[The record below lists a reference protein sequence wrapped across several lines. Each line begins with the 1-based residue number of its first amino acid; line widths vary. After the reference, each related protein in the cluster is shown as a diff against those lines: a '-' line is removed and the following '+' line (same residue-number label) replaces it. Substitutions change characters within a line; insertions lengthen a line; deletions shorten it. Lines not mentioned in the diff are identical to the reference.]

1 MHRPGPIAYLLPL
14 VALAIGVPILAFATI
29 RSVTWVGRT
38 FPGFFVMQNAVVPT
52 VSGIDWPPDRAGIF
66 HARVTA
72 VDGERVRSGAEVY
85 ERVAAHPPGT
95 PIEYTLAG
103 EDGEDGARTVRV
115 AAHRFGWYAYLETWG
130 ILLAFAWSYLAIG
143 LVVAFLQPRTRQA
156 RVYLLQA
163 LVGSIYPAAAVLY
176 HQASSDHPWLTAV
189 GLAAE
194 CVFPATYVHL
204 ALVFPVERRLPAPAW
219 LWTATPYVLSA
230 VLVVLGLRGFYADP
244 PTLAA
249 FRAAYV
255 YTSASILF
263 FVAAMVVGYVRSR
276 DPAIRGR
283 ILAVLPGVVFGTAAV
298 FLIFLNNASAGRDLP
313 IQFGLVPSFAFY
325 VSVAYAIAKHDLFD
339 VDRVVRQSF
348 VYGLLTVIV
357 LAGYALA
364 LSVPAQ
370 VAPAGVVG
378 ALFVLGLAFL
388 LDPLR
393 RGVQRVV
400 DRAFFRSRLDGA
412 RTVAELSEALTSVLD
427 LDEIVARVTQVVT
440 EAMQLEST
448 TLAVA
453 EEGRAWSRGADGAL
467 RIVPA
472 PPADLAA
479 AARAAVT
486 ESPIDPPLGAD
497 APAFGAGVR
506 AVLGSFDAA
515 AVLPLVLGERPLG
528 FLALGAKRS
537 GRPLGARDVRLL
549 RTLANQAAIAIQ
561 NALSFRA
568 LGALNRELDEKVRAR
583 TEEVRRSNV
592 DLKTAYRELQD
603 TQAQL
608 VHSEKMASLGQLVAG
623 VAHELNNP
631 ASFVHGSLGNLSRY
645 LATFVE
651 VIQRYRAAPIADP
664 AVRESLEALSAA
676 SQLDYLLQATPELLR
691 YCAEGSERIKRIV
704 EDLRVFVRAEQGERS
719 STDLAADL
727 EATLRLLAERI
738 ANVRI
743 ERRYGVVAPIEAHAG
758 QLNQV
763 WMNLLANAVDAVEGH
778 RDGVI
783 TVAIS
788 DEGAWVKV
796 VIADNGVGIPSAVR
810 GKIFDPFFT
819 TKAIGR
825 GTGLGLSI
833 AYGAVRSHGGHIAVE
848 SEPGR
853 GTTMTVRLPRHQA
866 RPHAA

>member
-1 MHRPGPIAYLLPL
+1 MRRPRPIAYVLPL
-14 VALAIGVPILAFATI
+14 AALAIGLPILVFATV
-29 RSVTWVGRT
+29 RSVAWVGRT

-66 HARVTA
+66 HARVTS
-72 VDGERVRSGAEVY
+72 VDGAPVSTGSEIY
-85 ERVAAHPPGT
+85 DRVAARPPGT
-95 PIEYTLAG
+95 PIAYGVERG
-103 EDGEDGARTVRV
+103 DGAHTVSV
-115 AAHRFGWYAYLETWG
+115 AARRFGWHEYLETWG
-130 ILLAFAWSYLAIG
+130 ILLAFAWSYLAVG

-163 LVGSIYPAAAVLY
+163 LVGSVYPAAAVLY
-176 HQASSDHPWLTAV
+176 HQASPDHPWLTAV
-189 GLAAE
+189 ALAAE

-204 ALVFPVERRLPAPAW
+204 ALVFPVERRRPGPAW
-219 LWTATPYVLSA
+219 LWTAAPYVLSA
-230 VLVVLGLRGFYADP
+230 VLVVLGLRGFYAEP

-255 YTSASILF
+255 YTAASILF
-263 FVAAMVVGYVRSR
+263 FVAAMVAAYVRSG
-276 DPAIRGR
+276 DAAVRGR
-283 ILAVLPGVVFGTAAV
+283 ILAVLPGVVFGTTAV

-364 LSVPAQ
+364 LSIPAQ

-378 ALFVLGLAFL
+378 ALFVLGLALL

-427 LDEIVARVTQVVT
+427 LDEIVARVTQVAT
-440 EAMQLEST
+440 EAMQLAST
-448 TLAVA
+448 ALAVV

-467 RIVPA
+467 RIVPVA
-472 PPADLAA
+472 PADVAGAARAAANASPADAPLRADAPALDA
-479 AARAAVT
+479 AARAVLGG
-486 ESPIDPPLGAD
+486 LGA
-497 APAFGAGVR
+497 
-506 AVLGSFDAA
+506 AV
-515 AVLPLVLGERPLG
+515 VLPLVVGERPLG
-528 FLALGAKRS
+528 LLALGPKRS
-537 GRPLGARDVRLL
+537 GRPLGSSDARLL

-583 TEEVRRSNV
+583 TEEVRRSNE
-592 DLKTAYRELQD
+592 DLKAAYRDLQE

-631 ASFVHGSLGNLSRY
+631 ASFVHGSLGNLSLY
-645 LATFVE
+645 LATFVD

-664 AVRESLEALSAA
+664 AVRESLESLSAA
-676 SQLDYLLQATPELLR
+676 SQLDYLLEATPELLR

-704 EDLRVFVRAEQGERS
+704 EDLRVFVRAEQGERIP
-719 STDLAADL
+719 TDLAADL
-727 EATLRLLAERI
+727 DATIRLLADRI
-738 ANVRI
+738 AGAGVRV
-743 ERRYGVVAPIEAHAG
+743 ERRYGVVAPIEAHVG

-763 WMNLLANAVDAVEGH
+763 WMNLLANAVDAVEG
-778 RDGVI
+778 RPGATI
-783 TVAIS
+783 TVAIR
-788 DEGAWVKV
+788 DGGGGVEVEV
-796 VIADNGVGIPSAVR
+796 ADNGVGIAPEQR

-833 AYGAVRSHGGHIAVE
+833 AYGAVRSHGGDIMVE